1 MLMKTMLIPGVL
13 ALLLGA
19 CSLQAVEPDE
29 VREILATT
37 MPNLRVATVEKSRL
51 PGFYEIALKNGTVI
65 QFAEDGKYMVQGDLY
80 SLEGSAGVNLSESTR
95 NMRRMQLLDDI
106 DESEMIVFRPEGEVK
121 RSITIFT
128 DIDCGFCR
136 KQHLEVP
143 ELNRMGIAVRYL
155 AYPRSGIL
163 DRSGSGAHTSSYKK
177 LASAWCADNPQE
189 ALTMAKSGQKIEEL
203 DCENPVSAQYALG
216 KALKVTGTPT
226 ILYDDGRKVVGYRN
240 AARLGTALGVN

>member
-1 MLMKTMLIPGVL
+1 MLMRTILIPGVL
-13 ALLLGA
+13 TLLLGA

-29 VREILATT
+29 VREIIAST

-51 PGFYEIALKNGTVI
+51 PGFYEIALTNGTVI
-65 QFAEDGKYMVQGDLY
+65 QFAENGKYMVQGDLY
-80 SLEGSAGVNLSESTR
+80 NLEGSRGVNLSETTR
-95 NMRRMQLLDDI
+95 NNRRKQQLDDI
-106 DESEMIVFRPEGEVK
+106 DESEMIVYRPDGETK

-155 AYPRSGIL
+155 AYPRAGIL

-177 LASAWCADNPQE
+177 LAPH
-189 ALTMAKSGQKIEEL
+189 
-203 DCENPVSAQYALG
+203 
-216 KALKVTGTPT
+216 
-226 ILYDDGRKVVGYRN
+226 
-240 AARLGTALGVN
+240 GVRITHKTR